1 MGHIP
6 GLITCSIYDTEDA
19 RGLLKWSIRNDNP
32 VAVLESEV
40 ALSYEHPIKEEA
52 LDKDYLAEFGKCKI

>member
-6 GLITCSIYDTEDA
+6 GLITVSVYDTEDA
-19 RGLLKWSIRNDNP
+19 RGLLKFAIRNDNP

-40 ALSYEHPIKEEA
+40 ALSYEHEIKEEA
-52 LDKDYLAEFGKCKI
+52 LDKDYLTEFGKCKI

>member
-6 GLITCSIYDTEDA
+6 GLVTVSVYDTEDA
-19 RGLLKWSIRNDNP
+19 RGLLKFAIRNDNP

-40 ALSYEHPIKEEA
+40 SLSYEHEVKEEV